1 MTKERKLYWVNWYRN
16 GYCYKST
23 TNVPYEGVKEYKKL
37 AKSFLVNSN
46 NFRIFAS

>member
-23 TNVPYEGVKEYKKL
+23 SNVPYDGVKEYKKL
-37 AKSFLVNSN
+37 AKSLGET
-46 NFRIFAS
+46 IDYEPM